1 MPAAQNY
8 LPPHAFYAICLK
20 FVQKIQR
27 QFAVCDHVYDQL
39 SAGRPQLVG
48 IGEKQGL
55 AIAFERPNAGL
66 ALRRE
71 QPVNKFVGSR

>member
-8 LPPHAFYAICLK
+8 LSPHVFYAMCLK
-20 FVQKIQR
+20 FVQIIQR

-39 SAGRPQLVG
+39 SAGWSQLVG
-48 IGEKQGL
+48 IGEKQRL
-55 AIAFERPNAGL
+55 AVACESPNAVL
-66 ALRRE
+66 ALGRE